1 MGMDDAT
8 IISQVEQYFSTQPGG
23 LIAAYVFGS
32 VARRESGPDSDVDV
46 AILFAV
52 PPAPTLAGLPL
63 DAAAELEQRLRRPVQ
78 VVVLNSAPVDLIHRV
93 LRDGALVYESDRAAR
108 VIFEVAARRA
118 YLDLLPVL
126 RRYRQAA

>member
-1 MGMDDAT
+1 MDEES
-8 IISQVEQYFSTQPGG
+8 IISEVEQYFAKQAGD

-32 VARRESGPDSDVDV
+32 VARRTGRPSSDVDIAV
-46 AILFAV
+46 LFAV

-63 DAAAELEQRLRRPVQ
+63 KTEAELEQLLGRAVQ
-78 VVVLNSAPVDLIHRV
+78 IVVLNGAPVDLIHRV
-93 LRDGALVYESDRAAR
+93 LRDGDLVYESERAAR
-108 VIFEVAARRA
+108 VAFEVAARRE